1 MLHLIRSLVS
11 QHPLVTR
18 PMVTSRQLYKTL
30 QAAKVPL
37 TSLNNAAA
45 RADLDLN
52 GTLEEIA
59 ARHFSEPSIF
69 PELTPM
75 EDTLLSEAVVRIKT
89 PKHYTDAHT
98 MAAKE
103 LTLEMQQHFCE
114 PSDFPEHTVAE
125 EEIMLQTHN

>member
-1 MLHLIRSLVS
+1 MLHLIRPLAS
-11 QHPLVTR
+11 QHQLFTR
-18 PMVTSRQLYKTL
+18 LITTSRPLFVTL
-30 QAAKVPL
+30 QAAKAPL
-37 TSLNNAAA
+37 TSLNKAAA
-45 RADLDLN
+45 QADLNLN

-75 EDTLLSEAVVRIKT
+75 EDTLLSQTVMQIKT
-89 PKHYTDAHT
+89 PKHSMDAHT
-98 MAAKE
+98 MAAKK

-114 PSDFPEHTVAE
+114 PSDFPEYTVAE

>member
-1 MLHLIRSLVS
+1 MLHLIRPLAS
-11 QHPLVTR
+11 QHQLFTR
-18 PMVTSRQLYKTL
+18 LITTSRPLFVTL
-30 QAAKVPL
+30 QAAKAPL
-37 TSLNNAAA
+37 TSLNKAAA
-45 RADLDLN
+45 QADLNLN

-75 EDTLLSEAVVRIKT
+75 EDTLLSQT
-89 PKHYTDAHT
+89 
-98 MAAKE
+98 

-114 PSDFPEHTVAE
+114 PSDFPEYTVAE